1 MNRFKMLFTTKLA
14 VGILALSVVG
24 LITIYI
30 IVNTVVHNI
39 ISDNVITIAQR
50 EQAMHASE
58 IEAWFDAAYQNL
70 ENLGIVLSA
79 MTNVEDYLPVIED
92 FAKAYDYIGNIFVG
106 YTNGETINAIGWIPE
121 EGWSLFDRPWYHAAL
136 AAGEGEIARIDPF
149 WSHSGGH
156 VALGLSIY
164 LPTLNGIGAVV
175 GFSITLDAILDKV
188 SQFSV
193 LGGGYQI
200 LIADDGRVIVHPR
213 PYYSMG
219 AGAEAINLRDIENGE
234 YIYNKLNSGVYYSQI
249 DDATLGRS
257 YFIAAHLSHL
267 NLILISIISTEV
279 TQTLINNNLAI
290 IMATFAIFL
299 VVLSAV
305 TLIIISFLARS
316 LETAVQKAHIAS
328 LAKSEFLANMS
339 HEIRTPMNSI
349 IGFTELALD
358 KTISGE
364 IKDYLTKI
372 MSSAKWLLVII
383 NDILDISK
391 IESRKLELESI
402 TFDIGEIFTDC
413 RSLIIPGANE
423 KGLTLY
429 FYAEPSVDYMLI
441 GDPARLRQVLINLLS
456 NAVKFTNKGMI
467 KVLADIKA
475 KTNDS
480 LTMYFEVKDSG
491 IGMTP
496 EQIRRVFDPFTQAES
511 GTTRKYGGT
520 GLGLSITKK
529 LIELMGGKL
538 LVESTPG
545 VGSRFSFYLTF
556 KTTAPDSKAVSPAAA
571 FSVSE
576 KPVFEGEILLCE
588 DNVLNQQV
596 ISEHL
601 ARVGLKTVIAANGQ
615 IGIDMVKRRIKSGAK
630 QFDLIFMD
638 MHMPVMDGLEAS
650 EIINEL
656 NVGIPIVA
664 VTANVM
670 AGDREVYRQYGL
682 HECVSKPFLTQDLW
696 NCLMKYLSPVRMQP
710 IDELMQGRSDEA
722 LQNSL
727 IRDFYRQNKNK
738 TEELNNAIKTG
749 NIKLAHR
756 LAHTLKSSAG
766 QINKTLLQ
774 EAARDVENALKNGSN
789 RVASQQMEKLEMELD
804 AVLLE
809 LAPLA
814 EELSLQEKASAVNFY
829 ETNYSKKLLDDL
841 LPLLES
847 GDAKCYEFLD
857 ELRHVPGSEELIKQ
871 IQDFHL
877 KEAVITL
884 VKLKNE
890 L

>member
-1 MNRFKMLFTTKLA
+1 MSRLKMLFNTKLA

-30 IVNTVVHNI
+30 IVNTVVQNI

-50 EQAMHASE
+50 EQTMHATE

-70 ENLGIVLSA
+70 ENLAIFLSA
-79 MTNVEDYLPVIED
+79 MTTDEDYLPVIEN
-92 FAKAYDYIGNIFVG
+92 FAKAYDYIGNIFIG
-106 YTNGETINAIGWIPE
+106 YTNGETLNAIGWIPE

-136 AAGEGEIARIDPF
+136 AAGEGKIARIDPF
-149 WSHSGGH
+149 WSHSGEH
-156 VALGLSIY
+156 VALALSTY

-175 GFSITLDAILDKV
+175 GFSITLEAILDKV
-188 SQFSV
+188 SQFAV

-200 LIADDGRVIVHPR
+200 LIDDDGRVIVHPE
-213 PYYSMG
+213 PFYSMG

-234 YIYNKLNSGVYYSQI
+234 YIIDIINSGVYYSQI
-249 DDATLGRS
+249 DDSTLGRS
-257 YFIAAHLSHL
+257 YFIAAHLGHL
-267 NLILISIISTEV
+267 NLILISVISTEV
-279 TQTLINNNLAI
+279 TQTLISNSLTI
-290 IMATFAIFL
+290 IMTTLAIFL
-299 VVLSAV
+299 VVLLAV

-349 IGFTELALD
+349 IGFSELALD
-358 KTISGE
+358 KAISVE

-372 MSSAKWLLVII
+372 MLSAKGLLVII

-402 TFDIGEIFTDC
+402 TFDICEMFTEC
-413 RSLIIPGANE
+413 RSLVMPGANE
-423 KGLTLY
+423 KGLILY

-441 GDPARLRQVLINLLS
+441 GDPARLRQVMINLLS
-456 NAVKFTNKGMI
+456 NAVKFTNKGMV
-467 KVLADIKA
+467 KVVAAIKA
-475 KTNDS
+475 KTNDT

-496 EQIRRVFDPFTQAES
+496 EQINRVIDPFTQAES

-529 LIELMGGKL
+529 LIELMGGEL

-545 VGSRFSFYLTF
+545 VGSKFSFELTF
-556 KTTAPDSKAVSPAAA
+556 KTTIPDANALNITATYNVT
-571 FSVSE
+571 E
-576 KPVFEGEILLCE
+576 KPIFEGEILLCE

-596 ISEHL
+596 ITEQL
-601 ARVGLKTVIAANGQ
+601 ARVGLKTVVAANGK
-615 IGIDMVKRRIKSGAK
+615 IGIDMVKSRMESGAK

-650 EIINEL
+650 EIINQL
-656 NVGIPIVA
+656 DVGIPIVA

-670 AGDREVYRQYGL
+670 TGDRELYKQYGML
-682 HECVSKPFLTQDLW
+682 NCVSKPFLTQDLW
-696 NCLMKYLSPVRMQP
+696 SCLMKYFTPVRMQS
-710 IDELMQGRSDEA
+710 IDEIMQGRRDES

-727 IRDFYRQNKNK
+727 NLNFYKQNKYK
-738 TEELNNAIKTG
+738 TEEINEAIKTG

-766 QINKTLLQ
+766 QINKTILQ
-774 EAARDVENALKNGSN
+774 EAARCVENALKDGSN
-789 RVASQQMEKLEMELD
+789 QVDPQQMEKLEMELD

-809 LAPLA
+809 LTPFV
-814 EELSLQEKASAVNFY
+814 EELSLKEEAPSVSLYNRD
-829 ETNYSKKLLDDL
+829 YSMKLLNEL
-841 LPLLES
+841 LPMLES

-857 ELRHVPGSEELIKQ
+857 ELRHVPGSEELIEQ
-871 IQDFHL
+871 ITDFNL
-877 KEAVITL
+877 KAAVTTL
-884 VKLKNE
+884 IRIKDE